1 MFSFKISKILIKN
14 FDYQKKSTFSS
25 TKFLLKKNTFK
36 TFLIHFI
43 KKFHPKKKKEIYKI
57 QTFLSKIDY
66 NEISFISEFNP
77 SLLQDKLRLVNTQK
91 IPYFFYKMLI
101 STFKEL
107 YRIEYKCVKIRFD
120 FFQKHQTFKK
130 RKFSSKNTSKFI
142 IVKNFSIFLFPL
154 ILIIKSQF
162 ASPFIKS
169 MLNYK
174 FTLCDYLDL
183 MYFGALC
190 IGRSTSHNQIRWTH
204 NRCTLYI
211 SLYTMSSCVLQF
223 RETSSD
229 RSLTKIINIKLFIY
243 SKQFV
248 PPRTIVFTSI
258 FHLCNNL
265 VNNLHHL
272 FKTLVVFTFAK
283 QLVKIKTLR
292 LYLVTIFFLKYPFK
306 SKKKKFEL
314 FQIPK
319 LIKNSSKFRSK
330 LEIVSLVKEESTIV
344 ASPFTFKTTNVYFS
358 LR

>member
-1 MFSFKISKILIKN
+1 
-14 FDYQKKSTFSS
+14 
-25 TKFLLKKNTFK
+25 
-36 TFLIHFI
+36 
-43 KKFHPKKKKEIYKI
+43 
-57 QTFLSKIDY
+57 
-66 NEISFISEFNP
+66 
-77 SLLQDKLRLVNTQK
+77 
-91 IPYFFYKMLI
+91 MLNSI
-101 STFKEL
+101 FKEL
-107 YRIEYKCVKIRFD
+107 YQIEYNCVKRRLNFSHK
-120 FFQKHQTFKK
+120 QQAFKK
-130 RKFSSKNTSKFI
+130 KKILSKNTFNFTS
-142 IVKNFSIFLFPL
+142 VKYSLKLFLPL
-154 ILIIKSQF
+154 ISSLKSQF
-162 ASPFIKS
+162 ASPFINS
-169 MLNYK
+169 IVNYK

-190 IGRSTSHNQIRWTH
+190 IDRSMSYNQVRWTH

-344 ASPFTFKTTNVYFS
+344 ASPFTFKTTNVCVS
-358 LR
+358 LQ

>member
-1 MFSFKISKILIKN
+1 MNYFSMI
-14 FDYQKKSTFSS
+14 
-25 TKFLLKKNTFK
+25 
-36 TFLIHFI
+36 
-43 KKFHPKKKKEIYKI
+43 
-57 QTFLSKIDY
+57 
-66 NEISFISEFNP
+66 
-77 SLLQDKLRLVNTQK
+77 
-91 IPYFFYKMLI
+91 
-101 STFKEL
+101 
-107 YRIEYKCVKIRFD
+107 
-120 FFQKHQTFKK
+120 
-130 RKFSSKNTSKFI
+130 
-142 IVKNFSIFLFPL
+142 LFPL
-154 ILIIKSQF
+154 ISNLKSQI
-162 ASPFIKS
+162 ASPFIENNV
-169 MLNYK
+169 NY
-174 FTLCDYLDL
+174 TVTVIDYLDL

-190 IGRSTSHNQIRWTH
+190 SGRSISHSQTRRTH
-204 NRCTLYI
+204 NICTLSI
-211 SLYTMSSCVLQF
+211 SLYTRSPCVLQF